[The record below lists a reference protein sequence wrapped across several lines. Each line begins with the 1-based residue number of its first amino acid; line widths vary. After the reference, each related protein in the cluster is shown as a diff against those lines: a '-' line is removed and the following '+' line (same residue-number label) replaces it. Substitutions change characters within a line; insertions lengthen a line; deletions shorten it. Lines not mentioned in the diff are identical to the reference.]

1 MKLTVL
7 IVDADPGNAVP
18 LAQALQS
25 SQQIGAIL
33 TAFSPDEALMHAK
46 AADLV
51 LLDPVMPGAD
61 GAALL
66 RRMLALSAILTPNA
80 AEREQIEKALDI
92 PDLPGWGL
100 RHGMRCVL
108 ETRGERG
115 AVLYLPE
122 GAVELPPC
130 PARVVDTTG
139 TGDSFAGGL
148 LAGLLCHGDLVR
160 AAREASACGA
170 LTAEALGAHRA
181 FGWEEVRARAA
192 QAAATCAAADSPPA
206 GR

>member
-1 MKLTVL
+1 MT
-7 IVDADPGNAVP
+7 P
-18 LAQALQS
+18 S
-25 SQQIGAIL
+25 STGSTPSASAGRESV
-33 TAFSPDEALMHAK
+33 T
-46 AADLV
+46 
-51 LLDPVMPGAD
+51 
-61 GAALL
+61 
-66 RRMLALSAILTPNA
+66 RLS
-80 AEREQIEKALDI
+80 
-92 PDLPGWGL
+92 
-100 RHGMRCVL
+100 HS
-108 ETRGERG
+108 
-115 AVLYLPE
+115 LYLPE